1 MFIQIEVKN
10 ITMKISVNTEIAITY
25 LSSRKKQTVVAA
37 LGVMFGIS
45 MFIFMQSLMKGTND
59 YFEKMSFTSTPHIRL
74 YNETK
79 VADNHMLVS
88 FLKDPSEKILVNP
101 KQLNQ
106 SQGITNPYGIIDII
120 RRNKQVAAVTPQVT
134 GNVIYTS
141 GSVELPGN
149 VAGVLID
156 EEDKMFDI
164 QGNMV
169 SGNLHDLNRVHNS
182 ILIGKGIAD
191 KLSLHTGDNITVR
204 SGKGSM
210 LIMRVVGI
218 FATTI
223 KAVDETKSYANI
235 TTVQSLMGKNRSYVT
250 DIKVNVTDYNNA
262 PSVARQI
269 EAITGY
275 KAEDWVK
282 ANEQLKAGF
291 KVRAVILNSVIGVI
305 LLVAG
310 FGIYN
315 ILNMTIYEKIKE
327 IAILK
332 AQGFS
337 GKAVTSI
344 FLQQAVMIGLIGGIV
359 GVTFGFL
366 LTLMVSKIYIGA
378 GTLKYLPMSFY
389 IPHYIQALSFGIIT
403 TIAAGFFPARKAA
416 KVDPVTIIR
425 G

>member
-1 MFIQIEVKN
+1 
-10 ITMKISVNTEIAITY
+10 MKLGVNTEIAITY
-25 LSSRKKQTVVAA
+25 LSSRKKQTAVAA
-37 LGVMFGIS
+37 AGVMFGIS

-59 YFEKMSFTSTPHIRL
+59 YFEKMSFNSTPHIRL
-74 YNETK
+74 YNENK
-79 VADNHMLVS
+79 VADDHMLQTFFGS
-88 FLKDPSEKILVNP
+88 DAAQKLLVNP
-101 KQLNQ
+101 KQLRQ
-106 SQGITNPYGIIDII
+106 SQGLTNPYGIIALIKKNPRVTGI
-120 RRNKQVAAVTPQVT
+120 TPQVT

-149 VAGVLID
+149 VAGVDI
-156 EEDKMFDI
+156 EQEDKMFDV

-204 SGKGSM
+204 AGNGNVK
-210 LIMRVVGI
+210 IMRVIGI
-218 FATTI
+218 FSTTV

-235 TTVQSLMGKNRSYVT
+235 NTVQSLIGEDNSYVT
-250 DIKVNVTDYNNA
+250 DIKINVKDYNNA
-262 PSVARQI
+262 PAVAREI

-291 KVRAVILNSVIGVI
+291 KIRAVILNSVIGVI

-315 ILNMTIYEKIKE
+315 ILNMTIYEKMKE

-332 AQGFS
+332 AQGFP
-337 GKAVTSI
+337 GKSVTSI
-344 FLQQAVMIGLIGGIV
+344 FMQQALYIGIMGGIV
-359 GVTFGFL
+359 GISVGFV
-366 LTLMVSKIYIGA
+366 LTYMVSRIYIGA
-378 GTLKYLPMSFY
+378 GMLKYLPMSFY
-389 IPHYIQALSFGIIT
+389 IPHYIEALMFGILT
-403 TIAAGFFPARKAA
+403 TIAAGWFPARKAA
-416 KVDPVTIIR
+416 RVDPVTIIR